1 MIGPGKGVDHGEGHA
16 ILGENEG
23 ICHKK
28 ASEPSAHLTPVKREN
43 ISNPQIGISANE
55 ALNLGKVVDSG
66 SWAHATSRAK
76 ESSINMGEFTIRI
89 ST

>member
-1 MIGPGKGVDHGEGHA
+1 MIGSGKWIRHGEGHA

-43 ISNPQIGISANE
+43 ISNPQIGRSANE